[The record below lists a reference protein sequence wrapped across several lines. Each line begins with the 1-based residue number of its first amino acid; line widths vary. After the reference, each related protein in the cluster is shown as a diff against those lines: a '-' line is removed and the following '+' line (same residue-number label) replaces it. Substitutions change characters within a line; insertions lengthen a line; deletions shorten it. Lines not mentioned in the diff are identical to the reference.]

1 MKVVVF
7 CVGSSLPASL
17 RRAER
22 ALRAQGAEDLVVV
35 CHNATLP
42 MDAES
47 WAAAESDLGEAELVF
62 IAHVTDPDNAMRIA
76 AALDRWGRRHRA
88 VIVFN
93 SMPALMR
100 HTRLG
105 AYQPLAASGS
115 GPAARLVTRLGAWMM
130 SYARSRARGHRQ
142 RPERYLELLE
152 QVSRL
157 ATWLPGRGRL
167 GEVKRYVQFYNYFM
181 QPSPENIRSMLAL
194 ALCSYVPGYERL
206 PAAAPVN
213 YPATGIYHP
222 EAPGLFP
229 NFESYRAWYSGTLEP
244 ERTVGLL
251 LMRPQVVSGAC
262 AHYDGLIRALEA
274 EGLSA
279 VPVVTTLMDNR
290 TACDRFFFEAETGA
304 PRVSEIVSLTGFSF
318 VGGPAM
324 NDSEAAAAYLKRL
337 NRPLRSVVSLEM
349 QRLEDWR
356 ESRAGLNPV
365 QTAMQVAIPEID
377 GATEPFVFGG
387 TSRGSEEPEPLR
399 ERCRRIARRLARWNR
414 LRLLPRDQ
422 VRLAFVV
429 YCFPPDKGNVGTAAD
444 LDVFPSLWRIFQRLA
459 AEGYR
464 VDVPESAE
472 ALRASLLEGMA
483 AGPRL
488 AAADY
493 FRLCPYVEEIEAEW
507 GPAPGTINTDGR
519 DIIIQGVEL
528 GHIFL
533 GVQPAFGYEGDPMR
547 LMMAEGGTPHHGF
560 MAFYLYLDRIFRADA
575 IVHVGTHG
583 ALEFMP
589 GKQAGLSDQCWPDRL
604 IGELPNIYLYSVNN
618 PSEGSIAKRR
628 SYATLISYLTPPLES
643 AGLYRDLASLK
654 ELIRSYRETAGAHQR
669 ERLFAAISE
678 TAARLHL
685 GGGDSPERSG
695 GLQGDVSGRN

>member
-1 MKVVVF
+1 
-7 CVGSSLPASL
+7 
-17 RRAER
+17 
-22 ALRAQGAEDLVVV
+22 
-35 CHNATLP
+35 
-42 MDAES
+42 
-47 WAAAESDLGEAELVF
+47 
-62 IAHVTDPDNAMRIA
+62 
-76 AALDRWGRRHRA
+76 
-88 VIVFN
+88 
-93 SMPALMR
+93 
-100 HTRLG
+100 
-105 AYQPLAASGS
+105 
-115 GPAARLVTRLGAWMM
+115 
-130 SYARSRARGHRQ
+130 
-142 RPERYLELLE
+142 
-152 QVSRL
+152 
-157 ATWLPGRGRL
+157 
-167 GEVKRYVQFYNYFM
+167 
-181 QPSPENIRSMLAL
+181 
-194 ALCSYVPGYERL
+194 
-206 PAAAPVN
+206 
-213 YPATGIYHP
+213 
-222 EAPGLFP
+222 
-229 NFESYRAWYSGTLEP
+229 
-244 ERTVGLL
+244 
-251 LMRPQVVSGAC
+251 
-262 AHYDGLIRALEA
+262 
-274 EGLSA
+274 
-279 VPVVTTLMDNR
+279 
-290 TACDRFFFEAETGA
+290 
-304 PRVSEIVSLTGFSF
+304 VSEIVSLTGFSF